1 MDRLEHL
8 QEKAAAR
15 IGQLV
20 PKDWKVDRLVV
31 EHYSDSQ
38 AVLHYR
44 LTSQRPNDLEGQTIR
59 LSETVGRASFGHA
72 SNHTDVI
79 DARPFA
85 DRASPYL

>member
-59 LSETVGRASFGHA
+59 LSGLIYSSSTLESLV
-72 SNHTDVI
+72 N
-79 DARPFA
+79 
-85 DRASPYL
+85 SPSRTACSRRC

>member
-1 MDRLEHL
+1 MDQLEHL

-44 LTSQRPNDLEGQTIR
+44 LTSQRPNDQTPWFGAKCLMTLTSIDKALSDDERFETLFARSNLER
-59 LSETVGRASFGHA
+59 
-72 SNHTDVI
+72 
-79 DARPFA
+79 RP
-85 DRASPYL
+85 